1 MGVPNE
7 QPRDEERTL
16 AGIAHLLIL
25 ASIYGVLICLVIWW
39 RERERSHYVAF
50 QAAQAMLYQFAVSI
64 LGFVLAFAAITVI
77 WLPYIWFGPP
87 LPDVSPEGEIFGLAR
102 IFGVVSLLAA
112 TFTAIAFS
120 LLVSLGAIAYAIY
133 GAIRCFQG
141 RPFRYLVMAA
151 LAERLVPAGPPS
163 GETEPAAP

>member
-1 MGVPNE
+1 MPKE
-7 QPRDEERTL
+7 QPPDGDRTL

-25 ASIYGVLICLVIWW
+25 AAIYGVLICLAIWW
-39 RERERSHYVAF
+39 RERERSRYVAF
-50 QAAQAMLYQFAVSI
+50 QAAQAMLYQIAVSI

-77 WLPYIWFGPP
+77 WLSFIWFGPP
-87 LPDVSPEGEIFGLAR
+87 LPDVSPEGEVFGPAR
-102 IFGVVSLLAA
+102 IFGVVLLLAA
-112 TFTAIAFS
+112 AFTAIAFS

-141 RPFRYLVMAA
+141 QPFRYLVVAA
-151 LAERLVPAGPPS
+151 LAERLVPAAPPS